1 MIIYNVTVG
10 VDKAIETEWLVWMKE
25 IHVPDVMRTKMF
37 LSSKIYR
44 VLTTDNEDSVSYAI
58 QYSARSLMEIDNY
71 LEKFAPAL
79 RDDVTKKFGDKAVS
93 FRTLLEE
100 V

>member
-10 VDKAIETEWLVWMKE
+10 VDKEIETEWVLWMKE
-25 IHVPDVMRTKMF
+25 IHIPDVMRTKMF
-37 LSSKIYR
+37 LSSKIYK
-44 VLTTDNEDSVSYAI
+44 VLTTDNENSVSYAI
-58 QYSARSLMEIDNY
+58 QYSARSLAEIDTY

-79 RDDVTKKFGDKAVS
+79 RDDVSKKFGDKAVS

-100 V
+100 L